1 MENSKAAKSY
11 ARNREEKKENPKIRQ
26 KYIDILIREF
36 NLHRSKNKFYSLRK
50 LAADLGLN
58 YSHLSKVLSNSR
70 GLSQEKAET
79 ISAKLCLSFDERIR
93 FMRLV
98 SASCSRS
105 KLKRNLA
112 KMGLKNSL
120 IQKQMFSLKQASA
133 AADAET
139 IR

>member
-1 MENSKAAKSY
+1 MEISKAAKSY
-11 ARNREEKKENPKIRQ
+11 ARNREEKKENSKIRQ

-36 NLHRSKNKFYSLRK
+36 NLRRSKNKFYSLRK
-50 LAADLGLN
+50 LALDLGLN

-79 ISAKLCLSFDERIR
+79 ISAKLCLSLDERIR

-112 KMGLKNSL
+112 KLGLKNAL

-133 AADAET
+133 ATDTET
-139 IR
+139 SG